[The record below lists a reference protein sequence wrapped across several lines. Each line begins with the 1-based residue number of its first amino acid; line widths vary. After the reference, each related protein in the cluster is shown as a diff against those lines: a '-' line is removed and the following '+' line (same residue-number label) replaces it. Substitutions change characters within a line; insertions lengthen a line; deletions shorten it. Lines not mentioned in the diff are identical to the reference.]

1 MQSHAT
7 GTISELELNPLPDVI
22 LPSQFFPRAKSFS
35 SEQRLLLAVLLDA
48 INILGDYRGSSSSR
62 KRKSFSE
69 ASAWVFDES
78 IEGPMSFDHVCD
90 ALGVHATDLRKW
102 LSRLVEKPG
111 SPLPRLRLKEAG
123 RAQRVATDRVG
134 RMRCRTQQRYAR
146 EKAV

>member
-1 MQSHAT
+1 MQNHAP

-22 LPSQFFPRAKSFS
+22 LPSQFFRSARSFS

-48 INILGDYRGSSSSR
+48 INILGDYRGSSSPR

-90 ALGVHATDLRKW
+90 ALGVHAADLRKW
-102 LSRLVEKPG
+102 LAELVGKPG
-111 SPLPRLRLKEAG
+111 GSLRRLRLKEAG
-123 RAQRVATDRVG
+123 RVQRVAADRVG
-134 RMRCRTQQRYAR
+134 RLKGRTQQRFAG
-146 EKAV
+146 KAS